1 MALTERAHDDAE
13 QVLASRGGDRLAQIG
28 EATRGMVWGV
38 VGAMATKLAVGTGG
52 KAIGTTEAMT
62 EIARTGRV
70 PLIATAVGLVAYA
83 AWRFAQAVADEAGG
97 GRSRWKR
104 VANRVGHVGI
114 AISHLGLALLA
125 GEVAIGRRDG
135 HDQTIDVTA
144 KLLHAPAGRLLVVVY
159 AAIAIGTAISQIVS
173 AVRAPFARDFQA
185 LTPTLAKWATA
196 LGRFGQAARAVAFSM
211 MGIFLLRAAWHV
223 DAGEA
228 KGLGASMFALRA
240 QPFGWIA
247 FAVVAV
253 GLLSYAAFCLVH
265 TPFVSA
271 RDS

>member
-1 MALTERAHDDAE
+1 MALTDRAQGQAER
-13 QVLASRGGDRLAQIG
+13 VLGSRGGDRMAQIG
-28 EATRGMVWGV
+28 EASRGMVWGV
-38 VGAMATKLAVGTGG
+38 IGAMATKLAIGSGG
-52 KAIGTTEAMT
+52 KSIGTTEAMS
-62 EIARTGRV
+62 EIARWGRV
-70 PLIATAVGLVAYA
+70 PLIATAIGLVAYA
-83 AWRFAQAVADEAGG
+83 AWRFAQAIADEAGG
-97 GRSRWKR
+97 GRSTWKR
-104 VANRVGHVGI
+104 WANRIGHAGI

-144 KLLHAPAGRLLVVVY
+144 RLLHAPAGRFLVVVY

-173 AVRAPFARDFQA
+173 AIRAPFAKDFQR
-185 LTPTLAKWATA
+185 LTPALGKWAIA
-196 LGRFGQAARAVAFSM
+196 LGRFGQAARAVAFAM

-223 DAGEA
+223 DASEA

-240 QPFGWIA
+240 EPFGWLA
-247 FAVVAV
+247 FAAVAV
-253 GLLSYAAFCLVH
+253 GLLSYAAYCLVH